1 MATASLAWNEP
12 GGGVDG
18 VGGGGLRVCG
28 QREQGVSER
37 ERGGEEGG
45 GKGTVTWGGEMKIK
59 GGFLFWRGKQSRACS
74 CCSKRVTSPPDCKRQ
89 YVSLVFSILC
99 VLSHVCTFITSVFST
114 VWHFPD
120 GIFPTMA
127 VADYL
132 QAATEHNH
140 SFPLSCCNPEL
151 CKASVSKPL
160 RECVC
165 GAIET
170 TATHP

>member
-1 MATASLAWNEP
+1 MF
-12 GGGVDG
+12 VR
-18 VGGGGLRVCG
+18 VG
-28 QREQGVSER
+28 
-37 ERGGEEGG
+37 
-45 GKGTVTWGGEMKIK
+45 M
-59 GGFLFWRGKQSRACS
+59 
-74 CCSKRVTSPPDCKRQ
+74 
-89 YVSLVFSILC
+89 
-99 VLSHVCTFITSVFST
+99 FITSVFSI
-114 VWHFPD
+114 VWYFLY

-140 SFPLSCCNPEL
+140 SFPFSCCNPEL
-151 CKASVSKPL
+151 CKASVSEPL